1 MRPFALFICLLL
13 AGTLPP
19 SICMAEDQR
28 SLELL
33 GRSQA
38 RDLRVP
44 LKEQDRLWLREKR
57 VLRIGTNEPDFPP
70 FDITASGQDYEGVTA
85 DFVRLITQS
94 IGVETEVVRFADR
107 ELARDALRK
116 GKIDLLG
123 NSMDGDSA
131 SPGLSQTIAYMQQQP
146 VMVTRIDDRRAA
158 SGNLDGLRLAY
169 SAEGPS
175 LEKLCQAY
183 PDARSLRYDSVR
195 SALQSVAFDQSDV
208 FIGDAIAAN
217 YLIRQGY
224 LINLRMTN
232 FAGFDGV
239 GVSFSVAQGNE
250 SLLRIL
256 NAAIAAIPETMSAE
270 IVKRWG
276 GGSGMFLDNLRPQ
289 LTKREMHW
297 LERHSPA
304 RLVVDETFEPMTFFN
319 SQGRFRGIVPD
330 LLDLIQQRTGLEFE
344 VSARSS
350 ARDLLADLN
359 AGRADMAATLFST
372 PERSQGL
379 SFTRPYFST
388 SSVLVVRDSDNSPQG
403 LDDLDGRRLA
413 IPAGHLLIPYI
424 REHYPKVLLQEV
436 ETGIRGLSGVVE
448 GRFDAALHA
457 MASSTFLISRY
468 FPGRLRIAD
477 TVGRDPGR
485 FAFAVSR
492 DAPELQSILDKALLS
507 ISPDEL
513 GSLINRW
520 YTRAEDVDGSWI
532 EYQARLYQ
540 VGMIFLLVAMV
551 FAAWVF
557 YLRRQVRRRE
567 REQHR
572 LNDQLA
578 FKRSLIDGI
587 PFPLSVR
594 DLDGC
599 TITCN
604 RSFIEAIGVPRE
616 ALIGRRLAKVDG
628 LHADAEG
635 ELGVLDELSQ
645 RALEQGEA
653 QFRDQQLHLRDSVLE
668 VSCWAI
674 PYRDARQRVRGLICG
689 WVDITE
695 RNRLIGELRQA
706 KEQAESANVAKSSFL
721 ATMSHE
727 IRTPLNAITGML
739 ELALKR
745 ERLDRE
751 AIRVARSSA
760 DSLLALIGDI
770 LDIAKIESG
779 RMTLEPGR
787 QSPRAL
793 TETVI
798 RVFEGLARQKGL
810 QLSLSLDI
818 QCRDDV
824 LVDPSCYKQ
833 ILSNL
838 VSNAIKFTDQGSI
851 RVELAARPVDEERLQ
866 LTLVVED
873 SGIGIA
879 EADQKRLFQPFTQV
893 AGSMSA
899 GRGGTGLGLSIC
911 RRLVDMMDGQ
921 LEMRSETGVGTRI
934 AVSLCLPRLEPLPT
948 VAESPEVRD
957 LPVGALRVLVVDDH
971 PINRM
976 MLVQQLEQLGQTA
989 QQAENGEEALRLW
1002 RASAFDLLITDCN
1015 MPVMDG
1021 YELVRRIRKH
1031 ERESGTQPALI
1042 VGLTA
1047 NAQPEELARC
1057 RESGMDDCLF
1067 KPIGLEGLQRYLLR
1081 VVGPDA
1087 GAGWVEYSVR
1097 FDLSLLD
1104 RATGGSP
1111 DVARRLLHELHKAN
1125 EADAQEMAGLL
1136 REERWDDLERLVHKI
1151 KGAMELI
1158 DAQPLLA
1165 HCIAFGAAHGRG
1177 ANAAEL
1183 MHLGDAIGK
1192 SLGNLQRELEQLLG
1206 N

>member
-1 MRPFALFICLLL
+1 MRPIALFICLLL

-19 SICMAEDQR
+19 AICMADDQR

-44 LKEQDRLWLREKR
+44 LEERDKRWLQEKR

-107 ELARDALRK
+107 ELARNALRS

-131 SPGLSQTIAYMQQQP
+131 SPGLSRSIAYMQQQP

-169 SAEGPS
+169 STEGPS
-175 LEKLCQAY
+175 LEMLCQAY
-183 PDARSLRYDSVR
+183 PNARSVRYDSVR

-232 FAGFDGV
+232 FAGFDGG
-239 GVSFSVAQGNE
+239 GVSFSVARGNE

-256 NAAIAAIPETMSAE
+256 DAAISAIPDSMRTE
-270 IVKRWG
+270 ILKRWG
-276 GGSGMFLDNLRPQ
+276 GGAGMFLDNLRPQ

-297 LERHSPA
+297 LERHGPA

-319 SQGRFRGIVPD
+319 SQGQFRGIVPD
-330 LLDLIQQRTGLEFE
+330 LLDLIRQRTGLEFE

-350 ARDLLADLN
+350 AQDMLADLR
-359 AGRADMAATLFST
+359 ARRADMAATLFST
-372 PERSQGL
+372 PERSQSL

-388 SSVLVVRDSDNSPQG
+388 SSVLVVRDSDDSPQG
-403 LDDLDGRRLA
+403 LDDLDGRTLA
-413 IPAGHLLIPYI
+413 IPAGHSLIPYI
-424 REHYPKVLLQEV
+424 RDHYPKLLLQEV
-436 ETGIRGLSGVVE
+436 ETGIQGLSGVVE

-457 MASSTFLISRY
+457 MASSTFLINRY
-468 FPGRLRIAD
+468 YPGRLRIAD

-492 DAPELQSILDKALLS
+492 NAPELRSILDKALLS

-520 YTRAEDVDGSWI
+520 YTRAEEVDSRWI

-540 VGMIFLLVAMV
+540 VGFVFLLVAMV
-551 FAAWVF
+551 FAAWVL

-567 REQHR
+567 REQRR

-616 ALIGRRLAKVDG
+616 ALIGRRLAKVEG
-628 LHADAEG
+628 LHADAG
-635 ELGVLDELSQ
+635 IELGVLEELSR
-645 RALEQGEA
+645 RALEEGEA
-653 QFRDQQLHLRDSVLE
+653 LFRDQQLHLRECVLE

-695 RNRLIGELRQA
+695 RKRLMEELRQA

-793 TETVI
+793 TESVI

-810 QLSLSLDI
+810 QLSLSLDM
-818 QCRDDV
+818 QSEDDV

-838 VSNAIKFTDQGSI
+838 VSNAIKFTDQGAI
-851 RVELAARPVDEERLQ
+851 RVELEARPVDDEQLQ
-866 LTLVVED
+866 LIVVVED

-879 EADQKRLFQPFTQV
+879 EEDQKRLFQPFTQV
-893 AGSMSA
+893 AGSMNA

-921 LEMRSETGVGTRI
+921 VDMRSETGVGTRM

-948 VAESPEVRD
+948 VAESPEVGD
-957 LPVGALRVLVVDDH
+957 LPAGALRVLVVDDH

-989 QQAENGEEALRLW
+989 QQAENGEQALRFW
-1002 RASAFDLLITDCN
+1002 MASVFDLIITDCN

-1031 ERESGTQPALI
+1031 ERERDTQPALI

-1047 NAQPEELARC
+1047 NAQPEELVRC

-1081 VVGPDA
+1081 VLDPDA
-1087 GAGWVEYSVR
+1087 GLGWAEHSVR
-1097 FDLSLLD
+1097 FDLSQLD

-1111 DVARRLLHELHKAN
+1111 EVARLLLHELHKAN
-1125 EADAQEMAGLL
+1125 EADAQEMASLL

-1165 HCIAFGAAHGRG
+1165 HCIAFGAAHRRG
-1177 ANAAEL
+1177 ANVAEL
-1183 MHLGDAIGK
+1183 MRLGVAIGK
-1192 SLGNLQRELEQLLG
+1192 SLGGLQRELELLLG
-1206 N
+1206 G

>member
-1 MRPFALFICLLL
+1 MRSFALFICVLL
-13 AGTLPP
+13 AGALLSP
-19 SICMAEDQR
+19 SCMADDQR

-38 RDLRVP
+38 RDLQVP
-44 LKEQDRLWLREKR
+44 LEERDRSWLREKR

-85 DFVRLITQS
+85 DFLRLITQS

-107 ELARDALRK
+107 EMARNALRN
-116 GKIDLLG
+116 GEIDLLG
-123 NSMDGDSA
+123 NSMDGEAS
-131 SPGLSQTIAYMQQQP
+131 SPGLSQTVAYMQQQP

-158 SGNLDGLRLAY
+158 SGNLGGLRLAY
-169 SAEGPS
+169 SAEGPG
-175 LEKLCQAY
+175 LEKLYQAY
-183 PDARSLRYDSVR
+183 PDARLLRYDSVR

-217 YLIRQGY
+217 YLISQGY

-232 FAGFDGV
+232 FAGFEGV
-239 GVSFSVAQGNE
+239 GVGFSVARGNE
-250 SLLRIL
+250 RLLRIL
-256 NAAIAAIPETMSAE
+256 DTAITAIPDSMRAE

-289 LTKREMHW
+289 LTKRELHW
-297 LERHSPA
+297 LEEHGPA

-330 LLDLIQQRTGLEFE
+330 LLNLIRQRTGLEFE
-344 VSARSS
+344 VHARSS
-350 ARDLLADLN
+350 ARDMLADLH
-359 AGRADMAATLFST
+359 ARRADMAATLFPT
-372 PERSQGL
+372 PERSHGL

-388 SSVLVVRDSDNSPQG
+388 SSVLVVRNSDNSPQG
-403 LDDLDGRRLA
+403 LDDLDGRMLA
-413 IPAGHLLIPYI
+413 VPAGHSLIPYI

-436 ETGIRGLSGVVE
+436 DTGIKGLSGVVE

-468 FPGRLRIAD
+468 YPGRLRIAD

-507 ISPDEL
+507 ISPNEL
-513 GSLINRW
+513 GNIINRW
-520 YTRAEDVDGSWI
+520 YTRVEDVDSRWI
-532 EYQARLYQ
+532 EYRARLYQ
-540 VGMIFLLVAMV
+540 VGFVFLFVAMA
-551 FAAWVF
+551 FAAWVL

-567 REQHR
+567 REQRR

-587 PFPLSVR
+587 PFPLLVR

-616 ALIGRRLAKVDG
+616 ALIGRRLTSVEG
-628 LHADAEG
+628 LQADAG
-635 ELGVLDELSQ
+635 GVLGGLEELS
-645 RALEQGEA
+645 RHALEEGEA
-653 QFRDQQLHLRDSVLE
+653 QFRDQPLHLRDRVLE

-695 RNRLIGELRQA
+695 RNRLMDELRQA
-706 KEQAESANVAKSSFL
+706 KEQAEAANIAKSSFL

-745 ERLDRE
+745 ECPDRE

-779 RMTLEPGR
+779 RMTLEPDR
-787 QSPRAL
+787 QSPCAL
-793 TETVI
+793 TESVI
-798 RVFEGLARQKGL
+798 RVFEGMARQKGL
-810 QLSLSLDI
+810 HLSLNLDI
-818 QCRDDV
+818 QSGDDV

-838 VSNAIKFTDQGSI
+838 VSNAIKFTDQGAI
-851 RVELAARPVDEERLQ
+851 CVDLAVRPLDEERLQ
-866 LTLVVED
+866 LTLVVAD

-879 EADQKRLFQPFTQV
+879 EEDQKRLFQPFTQV
-893 AGSMSA
+893 TGSMNA

-911 RRLVDMMDGQ
+911 RRLVDMMEGQ

-934 AVSLCLPRLEPLPT
+934 AVSLCLPRLEPLPA
-948 VAESPEVRD
+948 VAEAPEVRE
-957 LPVGALRVLVVDDH
+957 LPAGALHVLVVDDH

-976 MLVQQLEQLGQTA
+976 MLVQQLEQLGQKA
-989 QQAENGEEALRLW
+989 QQARNGEEALRLW
-1002 RASAFDLLITDCN
+1002 MASAFDLLITDCN

-1021 YELVRRIRKH
+1021 YELAQRIRKF
-1031 ERESGTQPALI
+1031 EREGDAYPALI

-1057 RESGMDDCLF
+1057 REAGMDDCLF

-1081 VVGPDA
+1081 VVDSDA
-1087 GAGWVEYSVR
+1087 GAGWSEQSVR

-1104 RATGGSP
+1104 RATGGSA
-1111 DVARRLLHELHKAN
+1111 DVARQLLQELHKAN
-1125 EADAQEMAGLL
+1125 EADAQEMAALL

-1177 ANAAEL
+1177 AEATDL
-1183 MHLGDAIGK
+1183 MRLGEAIGK
-1192 SLGNLQRELEQLLG
+1192 SLGGLQRELEQLLG
-1206 N
+1206 D